1 MVQNFGRDKR
11 RIEELK
17 KKRREEKQ
25 LKKLNKGSVEV
36 PPASPT
42 APLPSPAEEGSAPSG

>member
-17 KKRREEKQ
+17 RKRREEKRN
-25 LKKLNKGSVEV
+25 KKLVKKTEDAPQAAV
-36 PPASPT
+36 PPEN
-42 APLPSPAEEGSAPSG
+42 PLPETP